1 MKLASRVHLIAAC
14 ELIELSNCMCLKAT
28 YELIELANCLYLK
41 AACGL
46 IELANCLCLKVACGL
61 IELSKCLYLIRR
73 RGSDCMDNY
82 LCMQAPVPMGWLR
95 AGAPA
100 KCRHTVRA
108 QTKKEEPNGSSQTVA

>member
-1 MKLASRVHLIAAC
+1 MKAAC
-14 ELIELSNCMCLKAT
+14 GVIELSNRMYLKAT
-28 YELIELANCLYLK
+28 YELIGLADCLCIK

-46 IELANCLCLKVACGL
+46 IAWT
-61 IELSKCLYLIRR
+61 
-73 RGSDCMDNY
+73 NY

-108 QTKKEEPNGSSQTVA
+108 PTIKEEPNGSSQTVA